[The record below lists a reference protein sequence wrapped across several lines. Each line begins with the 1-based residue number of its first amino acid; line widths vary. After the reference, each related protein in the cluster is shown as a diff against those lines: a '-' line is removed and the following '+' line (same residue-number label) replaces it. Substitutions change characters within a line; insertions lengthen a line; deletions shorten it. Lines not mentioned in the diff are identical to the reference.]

1 MLYTKTGKQQKHVL
15 QSKYST
21 QYDPFEF
28 FEEVVNHK
36 EKFEELSAVWL
47 SDDMQWV
54 MSIERKEKTRF
65 KCHLFGAFEHKISS
79 TKAISYSKLVYRRR
93 GININSMKR

>member
-1 MLYTKTGKQQKHVL
+1 MGKQQKHVL

-28 FEEVVNHK
+28 FEEAVNHK
-36 EKFEELSAVWL
+36 EKFEELNAVWL

-54 MSIERKEKTRF
+54 MSIELDSSAIYLVRLNTRLAQPRQF
-65 KCHLFGAFEHKISS
+65 HIP
-79 TKAISYSKLVYRRR
+79 
-93 GININSMKR
+93 NSFIAVVESILIR